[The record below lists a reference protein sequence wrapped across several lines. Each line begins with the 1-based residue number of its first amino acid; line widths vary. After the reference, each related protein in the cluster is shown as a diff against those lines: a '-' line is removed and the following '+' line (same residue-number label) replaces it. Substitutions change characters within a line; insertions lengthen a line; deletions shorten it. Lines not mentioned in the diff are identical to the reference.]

1 MQQITKKIKILKY
14 DLYVNPKKDK
24 KPIPTI
30 MQITPSKANII
41 IIYNM
46 KDKMLNLI
54 NIFSFFILTN
64 SHKFLYQIIHK
75 YSFKVT
81 YSNITI

>member
-1 MQQITKKIKILKY
+1 MGALNVMGKEYT
-14 DLYVNPKKDK
+14 DK
-24 KPIPTI
+24 
-30 MQITPSKANII
+30 
-41 IIYNM
+41 YNM
-46 KDKMLNLI
+46 NDKMLNLI